1 MIDLLAKLLIENGL
15 EPDSFTTSATGE
27 AIFRGEVPAGRV
39 MQTWVNVAKSAAET
53 KYWPIIRDGS
63 DDIHEQTER
72 DPASILTAAP
82 VGNIRE
88 ILQPR
93 MQERLNS
100 LREMMPEFAEATD
113 MDRLAAMADASGI
126 YSFGERTQIE
136 QVWPVDTPAPTRARF
151 QTLKRAKGTPSVL
164 LLVRVEHSW
173 EVPAYLEFGGWNDC
187 PAPELHVAVLRE
199 WRNNYRAAPACIT
212 GDVLECVVIKR
223 PQTEAEAMKLA
234 AEQWIFCEDIV
245 GQGTQSVRKLAMEI
259 WRSPTWFFWWD

>member
-1 MIDLLAKLLIENGL
+1 
-15 EPDSFTTSATGE
+15 
-27 AIFRGEVPAGRV
+27 
-39 MQTWVNVAKSAAET
+39 
-53 KYWPIIRDGS
+53 
-63 DDIHEQTER
+63 
-72 DPASILTAAP
+72 
-82 VGNIRE
+82 
-88 ILQPR
+88 

-245 GQGTQSVRKLAMEI
+245 GDGNLEISDLVFLVGLGNPAYKRLDLDSSGLQRRAKNRKKSSTI
-259 WRSPTWFFWWD
+259 PPKPTLNLHLPDPIIEGCSFPHCAHLLL